1 MLNNFWVNICI
12 MLFGVVI
19 AALSQILLKKA
30 DLLPGGYGLVPLCRF
45 FQFVLPIHRPGH
57 VLLPTIC
64 FIEAQPELSLR
75 FCIQMQQI
83 GIACKTCS

>member
-30 DLLPGGYGLVPLCRF
+30 AMRTPDAPSASAISSCRVVRRENF
-45 FQFVLPIHRPGH
+45 TPRSSRI
-57 VLLPTIC
+57 
-64 FIEAQPELSLR
+64 S
-75 FCIQMQQI
+75 
-83 GIACKTCS
+83 